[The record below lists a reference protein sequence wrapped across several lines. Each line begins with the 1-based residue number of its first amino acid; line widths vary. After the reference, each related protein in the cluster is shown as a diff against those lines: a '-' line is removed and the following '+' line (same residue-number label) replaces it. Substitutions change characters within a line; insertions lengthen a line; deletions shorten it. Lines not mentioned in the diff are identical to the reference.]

1 MKIDEKIRDEKVQ
14 LDINRGAAKISTLS
28 SGRTDKYEFSTGRE
42 MLTTDQKRV
51 IEQARF
57 TYSPLQKPLEKQR
70 KIIEDQGEKLLK
82 INEDQGEEQIKS
94 VLNRIEKNFLDTDQK

>member
-1 MKIDEKIRDEKVQ
+1 MKTDDKIRDEKVQ
-14 LDINRGAAKISTLS
+14 SHINREAAKISAS
-28 SGRTDKYEFSTGRE
+28 SSDKTDKYEFFTGKE
-42 MLTTDQKRV
+42 MLPSDQRRV

-57 TYSPLQKPLEKQR
+57 TYSPLQKALEKQR

-94 VLNRIEKNFLDTDQK
+94 LLNRVEKIFLHIDQK